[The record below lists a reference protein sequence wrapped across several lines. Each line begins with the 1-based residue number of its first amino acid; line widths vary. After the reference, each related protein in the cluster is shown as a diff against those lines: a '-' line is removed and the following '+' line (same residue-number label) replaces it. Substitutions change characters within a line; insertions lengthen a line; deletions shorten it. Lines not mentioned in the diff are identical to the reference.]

1 VEEWDDTPN
10 KERHHTYHPSGSFE
24 EVANG
29 WENDPNG
36 TRVHKVTGNNYE
48 LIAGSDYVHIKG
60 TAKITVDGDV
70 SVLVG
75 PRASGGNLNIQVDG
89 NVNLQALKDVR
100 GIVYGSWDLS
110 VLGDHRETIIGN
122 KYTRVFGN
130 CVTDVVSG
138 GFVVSSLNDAVI
150 KTKIG
155 SDLYVSGKARSI
167 KLNSLART
175 GEAAADPFII
185 PGIYPIPFG
194 A

>member
-1 VEEWDDTPN
+1 
-10 KERHHTYHPSGSFE
+10 
-24 EVANG
+24 
-29 WENDPNG
+29 
-36 TRVHKVTGNNYE
+36 
-48 LIAGSDYVHIKG
+48 
-60 TAKITVDGDV
+60 
-70 SVLVG
+70 
-75 PRASGGNLNIQVDG
+75 
-89 NVNLQALKDVR
+89 
-100 GIVYGSWDLS
+100 
-110 VLGDHRETIIGN
+110 
-122 KYTRVFGN
+122 VFGN